1 MDSKKKF
8 VSGILVGS
16 LATAAAVAGLV
27 ASVKKTVIDP
37 IDEKEAMIE
46 ENRKKAMRKRVS
58 R

>member
-1 MDSKKKF
+1 MKKF

-37 IDEKEAMIE
+37 IDEQQALNE
-46 ENRKKAMRKRVS
+46 EKRKRAMRKSVS

>member
-1 MDSKKKF
+1 MKKF

-27 ASVKKTVIDP
+27 ASVK
-37 IDEKEAMIE
+37 EAMIE

>member
-1 MDSKKKF
+1 MKKF

-16 LATAAAVAGLV
+16 LATVATVAGLV
-27 ASVKKTVIDP
+27 TSVKKTVIDP

>member
-1 MDSKKKF
+1 MKKF

-46 ENRKKAMRKRVS
+46 EKAMRKRVS

>member
-1 MDSKKKF
+1 MKKF
-8 VSGILVGS
+8 VSGILLGS
-16 LATAAAVAGLV
+16 HSTAAAFAGLV
-27 ASVKKTVIDP
+27 SSVKKTVIDP